1 MAAHHGVGVVEV
13 EGVPRRPV
21 DERGGERRG
30 ALATADQ
37 RRPSG
42 VFGPRDG
49 LEEDPGQRL
58 ARPRERAAEEVQ
70 QAVAGRRPGG
80 GGGGLSWGGAAGG
93 GAAPRARAAPLFGGG
108 RALSLPAGGGGA

>member
-70 QAVAGRRPGG
+70 QAVAGPPPRGG
-80 GGGGLSWGGAAGG
+80 GGGFFSGGPHGARRGPPPAPAPFVWG
-93 GAAPRARAAPLFGGG
+93 R
-108 RALSLPAGGGGA
+108 